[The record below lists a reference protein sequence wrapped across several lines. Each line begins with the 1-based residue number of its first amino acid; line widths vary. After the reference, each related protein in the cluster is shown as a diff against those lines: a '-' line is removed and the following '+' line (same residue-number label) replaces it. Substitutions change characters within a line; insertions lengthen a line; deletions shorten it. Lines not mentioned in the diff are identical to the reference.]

1 LEVKFLTIPLIG
13 AFIGYLTN
21 YIAIKMLFR
30 PYKPI
35 YIFGFK
41 LPFTPGIIPKERQHL
56 TESIANLVE
65 QQLLTEEKIQKLL
78 KEINYEDKLKQKVE
92 IFVDRLIEENFK
104 DIKEN
109 IKSVLV
115 IGKFNIKGLF
125 LTTALEK
132 GIDKALEKIKE
143 KLKTKVKNQ
152 ILETIEKEI
161 EEEIINISK
170 QLNIKK
176 LVIETL
182 DSLSPQELE
191 RLILSISGKHF
202 KYINIFGAL
211 IGFIM
216 GIIQIIILMIDL

>member
-1 LEVKFLTIPLIG
+1 MEVKFLVIPLIG

-56 TESIANLVE
+56 IESIANLVE
-65 QQLLTEEKIQKLL
+65 QQLFTEEKIQKLL